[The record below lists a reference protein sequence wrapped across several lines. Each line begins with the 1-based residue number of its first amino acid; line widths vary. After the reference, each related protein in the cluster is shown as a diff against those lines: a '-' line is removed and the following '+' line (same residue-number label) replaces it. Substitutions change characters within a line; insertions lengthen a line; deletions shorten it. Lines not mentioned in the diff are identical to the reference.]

1 MMYRPLTFENRCVD
15 IDESVNEKV
24 SLLTIL
30 LEQSKLNS
38 GDDRGNNMNYD
49 DEDQLSLTIYLP
61 NGDSIIV
68 FVPET
73 SIVQDVIRQTLQSHQ
88 KKKLMPALEYTR
100 PYLYELRIHEGMLCY
115 TMLCHSRCLSPST
128 ISLLLHDASGDGEPD
143 RDFPALELKKYLSDF
158 NLDEYCLCEVEGM

>member
-1 MMYRPLTFENRCVD
+1 MIIMRIIKSICCNNHPPLICRPLTFDNSVS
-15 IDESVNEKV
+15 IDENVNVNVNEKV

-38 GDDRGNNMNYD
+38 SDERGNNMNYD
-49 DEDQLSLTIYLP
+49 DDDQLSLTIYLP

-88 KKKLMPALEYTR
+88 KKKLMPALEYTK
-100 PYLYELRIHEGMLCY
+100 PSMYELRIHEGMQLLQY
-115 TMLCHSRCLSPST
+115 IIIIIIIIIINYNNHHYHHYHHHQPS
-128 ISLLLHDASGDGEPD
+128 S
-143 RDFPALELKKYLSDF
+143 
-158 NLDEYCLCEVEGM
+158 